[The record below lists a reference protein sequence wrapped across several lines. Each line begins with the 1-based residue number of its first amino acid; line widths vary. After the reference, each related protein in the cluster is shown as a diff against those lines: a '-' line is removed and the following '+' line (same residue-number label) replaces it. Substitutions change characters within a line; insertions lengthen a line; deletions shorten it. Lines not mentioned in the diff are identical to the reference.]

1 MWTNRAAPIAA
12 LAALLAGC
20 DATPFR
26 SADVDLHPGAPREAP
41 PSAPAKPGT
50 LRFSVAAIESP
61 RGTFSAYSRLFGRL
75 GNRLGMQ
82 VEFVQRRT
90 YREVNDLLASGKI
103 DAALVCTGGYLDLL
117 SRAPGTVEVLAV
129 PLVGG
134 ANTFQSL
141 IIVPAGGPAQRVQ
154 DLEGRRFAFTDELSF
169 TGRAYVERYL
179 RDIGRDPARFFGAI
193 TYTHSHDRSITAVA
207 RGLVDGAAVHS
218 HVFEHVVAG
227 DPYLGARIRVILRSP
242 PFGMMPIV
250 ASTRLPPE
258 ERARLR
264 QVLLDLAHDPEAAA
278 ALALLRFDG
287 FAQAP
292 PGLFDSAAAVLA
304 PR

>member
-1 MWTNRAAPIAA
+1 MSPRRTALLAA
-12 LAALLAGC
+12 LAGLLAGC

-26 SADVDLHPGAPREAP
+26 AVEVDLAPAARGEPP
-41 PSAPAKPGT
+41 PSARAKART

-61 RGTFSAYSRLFGRL
+61 RDTYSAYSRLFERL

-82 VEFVQRRT
+82 IEFVQRRT
-90 YREVNDLLASGKI
+90 YREVNDLLASGKL

-117 SRAPGTVEVLAV
+117 TRVPGSVEVLAV
-129 PLVGG
+129 PRVGG
-134 ANTFQSL
+134 ASTFESL
-141 IIVPAGGPAQRVQ
+141 VIVPAGGPATRVQ
-154 DLEGRRFAFTDELSF
+154 DLEGKRFAFTDELSL

-179 RDIGRDPARFFGAI
+179 RDLGREPTGYFGAI

-218 HVFEHVVAG
+218 HVFEHAAAD
-227 DPYLGARIRVILRSP
+227 DPQLGKRIRVIHRSP
-242 PFGMMPIV
+242 PFGMMPVV
-250 ASTRLPPE
+250 ASTRLRPE
-258 ERARLR
+258 ERERLR
-264 QVLLDLAHDPEAAA
+264 RVLLDLSHDPEGAA
-278 ALALLRFDG
+278 ALEKLRFDG
-287 FAQAP
+287 FAEAV